1 MKKTLLATAMLLA
14 ISPAHAITSGEAFEE
29 PAFVA
34 VSGQNYLGQG
44 GSCSGT
50 VLARNWVVTAAHC
63 WTNSASVRTQG
74 NQSAPVK
81 RVIEHPKVFSSNF
94 DIKLLELETPLNSVY
109 PVNSNEPVVGTPQML
124 AGYSSEHGGNL
135 QRVTVAAK
143 GYEQLNPE
151 YFASSGMYL
160 LETDPGHSTPGD
172 SGGPCYNEGGV
183 WGTIMSAGHCNSIF
197 HPDTKTWLLES
208 INSWSYP
215 AEVKGEGS
223 VTIKVQSLHQG
234 DEVFTPTALNGLE
247 IESNSC
253 ETNSTVPPFGIC
265 EVVVKGSGQLSLGGD
280 NLIEVNKPVVVPPQ
294 PEENGGNGG
303 GDSGGG
309 AAGWLALLGLGA
321 LVARRR
327 RG

>member
-1 MKKTLLATAMLLA
+1 MESMIGARVTNMDGVDATVSNIIKHPGYNYYGSSREFDIAL
-14 ISPAHAITSGEAFEE
+14 FELSSNMPVSFTVNPNE
-29 PAFVA
+29 PTKGDVEQIA
-34 VSGQNYLGQG
+34 G
-44 GSCSGT
+44 
-50 VLARNWVVTAAHC
+50 
-63 WTNSASVRTQG
+63 
-74 NQSAPVK
+74 
-81 RVIEHPKVFSSNF
+81 FSSF
-94 DIKLLELETPLNSVY
+94 
-109 PVNSNEPVVGTPQML
+109 
-124 AGYSSEHGGNL
+124 HGGNL
-135 QRVTVAAK
+135 KQTNTKAFGIEFVGGVEVGGSYR
-143 GYEQLNPE
+143 L
-151 YFASSGMYL
+151 
-160 LETDPGHSTPGD
+160 HSDKRIEGEGWNEPGD
-172 SGGPCYNEGGV
+172 SGGACYNKQGV
-183 WGTIMSAGHCNSIF
+183 WGVIMGAALYEDPEDHLQQDVYQNGCNSIF

-234 DEVFTPTALNGLE
+234 GEVFIPTALNGLE

-280 NLIEVNKPVVVPPQ
+280 NLVEVNKPVVVPPQ

-327 RG
+327 PH